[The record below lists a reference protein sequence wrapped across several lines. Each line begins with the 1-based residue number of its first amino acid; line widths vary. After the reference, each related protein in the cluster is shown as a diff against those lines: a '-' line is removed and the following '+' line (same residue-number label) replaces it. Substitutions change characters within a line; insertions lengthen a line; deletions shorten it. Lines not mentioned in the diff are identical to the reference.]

1 MNPEKVCRE
10 KSRVLSKTSKSSK
23 ELLPLL
29 KILNFDKIRE
39 KVEKEQ
45 DTSDSEPSEQLN
57 IIMGKY
63 QMEGVEYLFKSGR
76 KNADDFYTVLC
87 KSNESVNQGN

>member
-10 KSRVLSKTSKSSK
+10 KSCVLSTTSKSSK

-29 KILNFDKIRE
+29 KVLNFDKIRE

-45 DTSDSEPSEQLN
+45 DTSDSELSEHVN
-57 IIMGKY
+57 IMMGKY
-63 QMEGVEYLFKSGR
+63 QMEGVEYLFKPG
-76 KNADDFYTVLC
+76 
-87 KSNESVNQGN
+87 